1 MAANVIDLGAR
12 RFAHRL
18 SDLESELIDARS
30 AWTARDR
37 QRATDA
43 GIPLCWADGRLGKG
57 YFTFHADGA
66 AAPSARE
73 IVKTGP
79 CIVIPVYV
87 DATSPTCDAR
97 DPEATVLGTDPDAE
111 LIDLALFRPGR
122 PDIFATRLGVAEW
135 LGAIDFQCALSPPV
149 RIFRDPLDWLRA
161 GGDGLFLL
169 TPNRLERYRILSGL
183 NGIEVSSDRH
193 AAEIR
198 RTLDRPW
205 PKPRVVVTRAAGEPH
220 HAA

>member
-37 QRATDA
+37 QQAADA

-66 AAPSARE
+66 TAPSARE
-73 IVKTGP
+73 FVKTRP
-79 CIVIPVYV
+79 CIVVPVYL
-87 DATSPTCDAR
+87 DATSPTCDAG
-97 DPEATVLGTDPDAE
+97 DPEVTVLGIDPDAE
-111 LIDLALFRPGR
+111 LIDLALFRPNR
-122 PDIFATRLGVAEW
+122 PDIFRTRLGVAEW
-135 LGAIDFQCALSPPV
+135 LGAIDFQCAISPPI
-149 RIFRDPLDWLRA
+149 RIWRDPLDWLRA
-161 GGDGLFLL
+161 NGSGLCLL
-169 TPNRLERYRILSGL
+169 TRDRMEQYRILSGL
-183 NGIEVSSDRH
+183 RAIQAESDGH

-198 RTLDRPW
+198 RALDRPW
-205 PKPRVVVTRAAGEPH
+205 PKPRVTTTRTPH